1 MKLESIVPQTVDF
14 HNQTL
19 ITLQK
24 DNVAYVA
31 MKPICENIG
40 LNWDAQRQRISRDEV
55 LAQGTVIIT
64 APTKGGLQEMLC
76 LPIQYLNGWLFGVDT
91 NRVKAEIKETLITY
105 KKECYQALFDY
116 WHKGVAVN
124 PRRITISTEQQQA
137 IRSAVAK
144 VCKDNRTHYQTVYE
158 ALKKEFD
165 IPRYNELLAVDFE
178 RAMVFIENFE
188 LPSAE
193 IAQKPFDIHD
203 YLNAKSNQIMD
214 YVHDLERV
222 VFELTGNYPKRPYK
236 SDEIAKGVI
245 GHCLNGQRVELSFE
259 ANCHYTNLRFSLV
272 DSTALRIHDSNIA
285 KHIELG
291 NVSKKYLD
299 DIIQAS
305 VKRLNK

>member
-1 MKLESIVPQTVDF
+1 MQNQIQTVNF
-14 HNQTL
+14 HNQSL

-24 DNVAYVA
+24 DDVAYVA

-40 LNWDAQRQRISRDEV
+40 LDWEAQRQRISRDEV
-55 LAQGTVIIT
+55 LNSVACMIKATGTDSKIY
-64 APTKGGLQEMLC
+64 KMLC
-76 LPIQYLNGWLFGVDT
+76 LPIHYLNGWLFGVDT
-91 NRVKAEIKETLITY
+91 NRVKVEIKDKLITY

-116 WHKGVAVN
+116 WNKGVAVN
-124 PRRITISTEQQQA
+124 PRRITISVEQQQA
-137 IRSAVAK
+137 IRNAVAK
-144 VCKDNRTHYQTVYE
+144 ICKSNSTHYQTVYE

-165 IPRYNELLAVDFE
+165 IPRYNELLVVDFE
-178 RAMVFIENFE
+178 RAMAFIENFE

-193 IAQKPFDIHD
+193 IAQKPFDIYD
-203 YLNAKSNQIMD
+203 YLNTKSNQIMD
-214 YVHDLERV
+214 YVHDLERA

-259 ANCHYTNLRFSLV
+259 ANCHHANLRFSLV
-272 DSTALRIHDSNIA
+272 DSTTLRIHDSNIA

-305 VKRLNK
+305 VKRLNQ

>member
-1 MKLESIVPQTVDF
+1 MNILTFNDVNFQPVKQNNQLYLTASELSKALGYAEADSVTKIYNRKADEFTPNMTQVIEITETV
-14 HNQTL
+14 NL
-19 ITLQK
+19 
-24 DNVAYVA
+24 
-31 MKPICENIG
+31 
-40 LNWDAQRQRISRDEV
+40 
-55 LAQGTVIIT
+55 T
-64 APTKGGLQEMLC
+64 APKNTQNL
-76 LPIQYLNGWLFGVDT
+76 
-91 NRVKAEIKETLITY
+91 VKKVRIFSLRGCHLIAMFARTAVAKEFRKWVLDILD
-105 KKECYQALFDY
+105 K
-116 WHKGVAVN
+116 AVGE
-124 PRRITISTEQQQA
+124 PVPVRYTISVEQQQA
-137 IRSAVAK
+137 IRNAVAK

-178 RAMVFIENFE
+178 RAMAFIADFE

-193 IAQKPFDIHD
+193 IAQKPFDIYE

-214 YVHDLERV
+214 YVHDLERA

-259 ANCHYTNLRFSLV
+259 ANCHHTNLRFSLV

-291 NVSKKYLD
+291 NVNKKYLD